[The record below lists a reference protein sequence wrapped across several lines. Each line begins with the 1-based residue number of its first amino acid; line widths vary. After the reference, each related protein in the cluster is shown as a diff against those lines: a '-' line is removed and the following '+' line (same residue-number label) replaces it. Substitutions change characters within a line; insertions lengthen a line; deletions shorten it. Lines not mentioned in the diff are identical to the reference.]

1 MYLNWTLVSIMQ
13 TYFKAHVKTMKYSIF
28 FLQCQNHAIQL
39 LLLFSKKSR
48 ISELFDTVASDSP
61 EA

>member
-1 MYLNWTLVSIMQ
+1 MQ